1 MAVVFESPAGHP
13 RGSQPADAKAAE
25 IQAAGGQA
33 RVTMDLRSDTFRVH
47 VPDEGA
53 K

>member
-13 RGSQPADAKAAE
+13 RGSRPADEVAE
-25 IQAAGGQA
+25 QIRAAGGA
-33 RVTMDLRSDTFRVH
+33 AEVKVDPATDNFRVH
-47 VPDEGA
+47 VPDE